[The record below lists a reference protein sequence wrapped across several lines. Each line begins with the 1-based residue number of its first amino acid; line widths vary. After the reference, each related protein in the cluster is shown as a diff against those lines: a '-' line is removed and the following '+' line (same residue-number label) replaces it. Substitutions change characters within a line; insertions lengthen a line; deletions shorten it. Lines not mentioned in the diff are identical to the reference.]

1 MDENTPQPPDI
12 TNNTLSS
19 KETKSLLSSILLEF
33 VKEHPTMI
41 PMYGFFVTVIVLQDV
56 VLPHYSGK
64 VVNAITKKSPII
76 KPFLIVMAITF
87 TIQVFS
93 TMTDYYD
100 YTLWPAMQA
109 YFRQKILAQVF
120 DTYRE
125 NFSDIDTAYLLT
137 KVSRLPYTFFTFM
150 DQMRYVIVPQLIV
163 YIIAVCYIS
172 TYDFNIAA
180 ALTILVVFIIVVML
194 FSPGVCEKYSY
205 PVEKALTR
213 LSSELDDIFNNLM
226 AVFSYNKESRE
237 KAYIDTYNQQYIK
250 LNLKTV
256 HCALAF
262 KTAVFPA
269 MLSFTGYFLYRCHK
283 LSMGS
288 KATLDAGRFVSLFM
302 TTFFIMNSCWS
313 LLSQIREVVPRWG
326 RIKENLQVF
335 TKPPQDTTVNTIPL
349 LSTPPGGLLIHQL
362 SYRYLGANVFT
373 LENINLHVPPGDR
386 VCITGK
392 IGSGKST
399 LVQLIMGFKRPTQG
413 HIYLVNR
420 PYESYSIFELRRAIG
435 YVSQYPV
442 LFNRTIYENI
452 IYGARTN
459 PPPSKEYVLEML
471 KKYGIEDIFD
481 NHPHRLDSKAGRKG
495 FRLSGGQRQIVWIL
509 RMILSNPDLIVLD
522 EPTASLDDGTKD
534 IVFKML
540 DIAIEGKTT
549 IMVSHDPRLIS
560 RAKRV
565 VLIQNKTLIE
575 ASSPSQNRYDPLNS
589 LFRV

>member
-1 MDENTPQPPDI
+1 MDTTTQPTDNSI
-12 TNNTLSS
+12 SS
-19 KETKSLLSSILLEF
+19 KETKNLLLSILFEF
-33 VKEHPTMI
+33 VKEHPVMI
-41 PMYGFFVTVIVLQDV
+41 PMYAFFVTVIVLQDV
-56 VLPHYSGK
+56 VLPHFSGK
-64 VVNAITKKSPII
+64 VVNAISKKSPII
-76 KPFLIVMAITF
+76 KPFLIVMGITL
-87 TIQVFS
+87 TIQVLS
-93 TMTDYYD
+93 TITDYYD

-120 DTYRE
+120 ETYRE

-150 DQMRYVIVPQLIV
+150 DQMRYIIFPQLIV
-163 YIIAVCYIS
+163 YVIAVCYIS

-180 ALTILVVFIIVVML
+180 ALTILVIFIIFVML

-205 PVEKALTR
+205 PVEKSLTR

-226 AVFSYNKESRE
+226 AVFSYNKETRE
-237 KAYIDTYNQQYIK
+237 KQYIDVFNQEYIR

-326 RIKENLQVF
+326 RIKENLQIF
-335 TKPPQDTTVNTIPL
+335 AKIPKHNNVNTIAL
-349 LSTPPGGLLIHQL
+349 LPNPPTGLLLHQL

-373 LENINLHVPPGDR
+373 LENINLYVPPGDR

-399 LVQLIMGFKRPTQG
+399 LVQLIMGFKKPTHG
-413 HIYLVNR
+413 HIYLGNR

-435 YVSQYPV
+435 YVSQYPI

-452 IYGARTN
+452 IYGARSN
-459 PPPSKEYVLEML
+459 PPPSKDDVMEML
-471 KKYGIEDIFD
+471 HKYGIQDIFD
-481 NHPHRLDSKAGRKG
+481 NHPYKLDSKAGRKG

-575 ASSPSQNRYDPLNS
+575 ATQPPKNS
-589 LFRV
+589 FDLL